1 MERSIL
7 THEQF
12 LGDFSTTPLIGNLQP
27 WLIGAS
33 FHYPAQYLNLIKE
46 YAESGFRFQVLV
58 RGYAYGASVIAC

>member
-46 YAESGFRFQVLV
+46 YAESGFRDCLQTRYVHFV
-58 RGYAYGASVIAC
+58 